1 MDFSEFVAI
10 VRADKPPEL
19 TDFER
24 VSVYAHGADKDQLWT
39 ALGHAGIHPIYRAML
54 AQALHLRV
62 IEELEL
68 QRERERRR
76 EEEARLEA
84 MKSQGTPSEGT
95 PSHGAPSQDQPPPSR
110 RRSR

>member
-10 VRADKPPEL
+10 VRADKTPEL

-54 AQALHLRV
+54 AQALHQRV

-68 QRERERRR
+68 QREKQRRR

-84 MKSQGTPSEGT
+84 MKSHDALLHDAQSQG
-95 PSHGAPSQDQPPPSR
+95 DVPPPAR

>member
-10 VRADKPPEL
+10 VRADTPPEL

-84 MKSQGTPSEGT
+84 MKSQGTPSQGT
-95 PSHGAPSQDQPPPSR
+95 PSHGAPSHDQPPPSR

>member
-10 VRADKPPEL
+10 VRADTPPEL

-24 VSVYAHGADKDQLWT
+24 VSVFAHSADKDQLWT

-54 AQALHLRV
+54 AQALHQRV

-84 MKSQGTPSEGT
+84 AKSQE
-95 PSHGAPSQDQPPPSR
+95 DLPPPVR
-110 RRSR
+110 RRGR

>member
-1 MDFSEFVAI
+1 MDFSEFVAVI
-10 VRADKPPEL
+10 RADKPPEL

-24 VSVYAHGADKDQLWT
+24 ISVFAHDADKDQLWT

-62 IEELEL
+62 IEALE
-68 QRERERRR
+68 REREQQRKL

-84 MKSQGTPSEGT
+84 SKETPK
-95 PSHGAPSQDQPPPSR
+95 PPSR
-110 RRSR
+110 KRAR